1 LLLTKPG
8 KQLFPLSDIK
18 IPKHLYLPR
27 SYTSLVT
34 AQFKML
40 KNSCSRFLSAT
51 LSSILLVPLL
61 SSKSNAS
68 ELGSYWYG
76 FGIGAT
82 STICSLQQ
90 EGLLSKSQVGEFMS
104 GMRQAFQQQK
114 DQSKL
119 DMGMFEKGVRFS
131 RGRFPTCNI

>member
-1 LLLTKPG
+1 
-8 KQLFPLSDIK
+8 
-18 IPKHLYLPR
+18 
-27 SYTSLVT
+27 
-34 AQFKML
+34 ML

-61 SSKSNAS
+61 SSKSNAL
-68 ELGSYWYG
+68 ELESYWYG

-82 STICSLQQ
+82 ATICSLQQ

-104 GMRQAFQQQK
+104 GMRQGLLGLDK

-119 DMGMFEKGVRFS
+119 DMGMFEKGVSFS
-131 RGRFPTCNI
+131 RGRFPACNI